1 MLMMCVFS
9 RTPLVGG
16 VILRGLCHANVHVD
30 DVLLV
35 SGGSFLGHEN
45 VPLCGADTLTPEE
58 FMSGVSLT

>member
-30 DVLLV
+30 DVLFV
-35 SGGSFLGHEN
+35 SGGFFLEHEN

-58 FMSGVSLT
+58 LKSGVSLT